1 VYQQVDFLN
10 NLTSKFLISALS
22 SVAVATATPLSS
34 ALK

>member
-1 VYQQVDFLN
+1 MKTEINTLN
-10 NLTSKFLISALS
+10 NLMSKFLISALA